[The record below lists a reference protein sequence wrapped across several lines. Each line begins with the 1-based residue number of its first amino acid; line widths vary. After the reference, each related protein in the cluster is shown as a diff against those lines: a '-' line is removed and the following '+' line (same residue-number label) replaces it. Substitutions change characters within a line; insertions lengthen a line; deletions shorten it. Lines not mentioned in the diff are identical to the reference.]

1 MLRYLTC
8 LLVFIIGNNG
18 ETIYKESHECPGGL
32 AWNKRGKTV
41 IGNGMGS
48 GPDQLYLPNGIFI
61 EPKTHILYIADMS
74 NSRIQKRYPN
84 GDIKTAAGQ
93 ANGTSGKAP
102 NMLSGPADIFA
113 DENENIFIAD
123 WGNQRIQFW
132 QKDANSGKTVAGN
145 GSCGPALNEFNFPS
159 TVFFDSKKN
168 IIVSDYKNQ
177 RVTQWPFSFDPKT
190 SIGTI
195 IAGGNGAGLN
205 PYQLNGPTGL
215 YYDEKN
221 QILYISNEQSHS
233 ITQWVLGDYEPRNIY
248 AGIPGRPGN
257 SAAQLFFPEGLT
269 LDKYG
274 NLYVAD
280 TSNHRIQMVCPDA
293 ILGITIAGTGQL
305 GNSSS
310 ELSYPADIAFD
321 SDLNLYVSD
330 RYNNRIQN
338 DFSPD
343 VNDYNAYGLKIAA
356 NNLIIVEAQNDLDWF
371 NIQLAPYTDDVTKN
385 DERGC
390 FFGYNDSSWYVYT
403 IALGKNQSTYSFF
416 FVGEMIGLDEDE
428 KLPNRTFVG
437 FINYNGSLDAIDCD
451 DFILVKTYVTG
462 AFTHQEQLVMT
473 TDPLGSVAYGFSDL
487 FTFSY
492 TASTNNLT
500 VQQNNSPSPS
510 TPFLPYAVDYDG
522 SHGIIAGFLK
532 NDQNSRIKYN
542 TTVILFTIDVSTAAV
557 TPIISWRYPMN
568 GTTWQAGQTNAGADK
583 NDPKFDI
590 LITVQFTLPN
600 SYTIGGVRIG
610 LSAPGKNK
618 SSTAILQDLGFSQTF
633 NQSGG
638 ILGQDVRITLQLTKV
653 INNTNPLI
661 TGDDEALSG
670 IWIGSFLVNY
680 DESFMTNTSYLNA
693 PPKTSTNLTLTI
705 SETPYYILNEQSP
718 IARLPEI
725 IYHDFLY
732 ITMIIGMFVL
742 IFVIAEV
749 MILPCVSWLILKCR
763 RNAGDKYRTDSTR
776 QSVSSHNNAEN
787 STSHSNRQESR
798 EHMYDFAI
806 VNNVTSLQRQ
816 QYTLNQY
823 ANRIED
829 DSQQLPTM

>member
-1 MLRYLTC
+1 MSEKKKNKWNF
-8 LLVFIIGNNG
+8 FIEILG
-18 ETIYKESHECPGGL
+18 PGGL

-590 LITVQFTLPN
+590 LITTPSDLVLLAAQGGLFVILSASSGNYSSTIGPTVEAVPAFSSQLPCMPGTYKNVTGIRRCLLCPTGTKNDGINLTITTCVNCATNTFCPLGSVSDSISNDQLSNTIQSVGYPKSPDITGLDDILFFTLF
-600 SYTIGGVRIG
+600 SIGPSARCVA
-610 LSAPGKNK
+610 LSPIFWTLIVA
-618 SSTAILQDLGFSQTF
+618 AI
-633 NQSGG
+633 
-638 ILGQDVRITLQLTKV
+638 ITLIISVMLMIKYCIKNPKAVYSYKLFEKIFKQTDIIREGEMWVGGLATFCV
-653 INNTNPLI
+653 I
-661 TGDDEALSG
+661 
-670 IWIGSFLVNY
+670 
-680 DESFMTNTSYLNA
+680 
-693 PPKTSTNLTLTI
+693 
-705 SETPYYILNEQSP
+705 
-718 IARLPEI
+718 
-725 IYHDFLY
+725 
-732 ITMIIGMFVL
+732 VL
-742 IFVIAEV
+742 
-749 MILPCVSWLILKCR
+749 CVSCCVFSAKYYKSYPIET
-763 RNAGDKYRTDSTR
+763 AGPST
-776 QSVSSHNNAEN
+776 
-787 STSHSNRQESR
+787 
-798 EHMYDFAI
+798 
-806 VNNVTSLQRQ
+806 
-816 QYTLNQY
+816 YTC
-823 ANRIED
+823 D
-829 DSQQLPTM
+829 T